1 MKQRYI
7 YLCLLPS
14 FAFVA
19 LFLVYPAFEAFRISL
34 YDWTMRNY
42 YNPSFNGFGNYADA
56 LRDPV
61 FLDSFWILAIFLA
74 WMIVVIQAFAVF
86 GAYWVYLLGDTKAG
100 NFFKTGFVVPMVVP
114 GMVLTLFWLF
124 FYEPNF
130 GMLNTLLTM
139 LGLESLTKVWLG
151 ESQATALGALLF
163 KGFPWVGGM
172 GFLIYLAGFQSIDGS
187 LYEAARMD
195 GAKGWQLFKHISFPL
210 IVPQLKLT
218 TLLTLI
224 GGIQQFS
231 DQYILTKGGPGFDT
245 TVPGLYMFNQAFMY
259 GKLGVGSAVGVI
271 LFFIIIAFSMANQY
285 LIKPKH
291 R

>member
-1 MKQRYI
+1 MKHRYI

-14 FAFVA
+14 FAFVG

-42 YNPSFNGFGNYADA
+42 YNPSFSGFQNYVDA

-61 FLDSFWILAIFLA
+61 FLNSFWILAIFLA
-74 WMIVVIQAFAVF
+74 WMIVVIQAFAVI
-86 GAYWVYLLGDTKAG
+86 GAYWVYLLGDSKAG
-100 NFFKTGFVVPMVVP
+100 AFFKTGFVVPMVVP

-139 LGLESLTKVWLG
+139 LGLESWTKVWLG
-151 ESQATALGALLF
+151 DSQATALGALLF
-163 KGFPWVGGM
+163 KGFPFIGGM

-195 GAKGWQLFKHISFPL
+195 GAKGWQLFKSISLPL
-210 IVPQLKLT
+210 IIPQLKLT

-245 TVPGLYMFNQAFMY
+245 TVPGLYMFNQAFVY

-271 LFFIIIAFSMANQY
+271 LFFIIIAFSMANQF
-285 LIKPKH
+285 LIKKKA
-291 R
+291 